1 MASNRIIGTLEF
13 AKIRKN
19 ASPILNFL
27 AFFIVTLI
35 TYVRGGAQAY
45 LVNFDSVYNVA
56 VVKNSF
62 KFGSF
67 GISLQGDFLQSLG
80 NVQLGIIHWFNPFAI
95 GGTVFSGG
103 FSIAAALTSVAS
115 LLYIST
121 VILARTMRVGQSS
134 AALAGFVVSFTM
146 LGINPFTVSTFN
158 KLQPAATVLL
168 IICNFYL
175 ALAIN
180 LHNGTKMVFWSKAIV
195 LSILFLYSAT
205 VFAEYAAVILPVLTF
220 ISICALIHHGFRKNR
235 YAFLRHVRAQILL
248 IALVLLTG
256 VLPMNAG
263 LILYSSSIIFK
274 SEMIFRRFSETTSIN
289 PFLSFFIDRGIV
301 SQ

>member
-95 GGTVFSGG
+95 GGTVFSSG

-134 AALAGFVVSFTM
+134 AALGGFVVSFTM
-146 LGINPFTVSTFN
+146 PSRHGE
-158 KLQPAATVLL
+158 AA
-168 IICNFYL
+168 
-175 ALAIN
+175 
-180 LHNGTKMVFWSKAIV
+180 
-195 LSILFLYSAT
+195 
-205 VFAEYAAVILPVLTF
+205 AA
-220 ISICALIHHGFRKNR
+220 
-235 YAFLRHVRAQILL
+235 
-248 IALVLLTG
+248 
-256 VLPMNAG
+256 
-263 LILYSSSIIFK
+263 
-274 SEMIFRRFSETTSIN
+274 
-289 PFLSFFIDRGIV
+289 
-301 SQ
+301 